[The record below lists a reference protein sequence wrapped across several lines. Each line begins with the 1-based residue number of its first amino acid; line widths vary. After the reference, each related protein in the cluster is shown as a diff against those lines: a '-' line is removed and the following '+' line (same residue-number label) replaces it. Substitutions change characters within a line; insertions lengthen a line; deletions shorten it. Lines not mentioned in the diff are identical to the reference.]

1 MIEKK
6 TIKDIQTGL
15 RTNYQTAMEAANKN
29 NIDYAI
35 LLFKSIVQK
44 EPGFIDARNNLRK
57 MEKIKLKNAGFFG
70 KFISGLK
77 ASGVATKGQ
86 ALLKMKKPLEA
97 MKKAEDALAISIG
110 TIQPLN
116 LLAQCGIELETDFIT
131 VEALEIAAELN
142 PKNVNVL
149 DWLARSYGD
158 AGMGKKSLQVR
169 QQISSMDPNN
179 MDKKQAVRA
188 AAALATI
195 EEGKYDD
202 KDADFRDSLKDLK
215 GANKAEQDERIVRDV
230 DDVKTIIEDLEKE
243 IAAGEGNV
251 ENHRKLAD
259 LYQRGG
265 DNDKAIEH
273 YNIVAELMGT
283 LDPHIDKAI
292 EKSEVAKLK
301 AAMEEWEAYGAADEA
316 QKVEADQNIEQINSQ
331 MLTYQLE
338 RSTERVKLY
347 PNDTE
352 LRFNLAVAHWN
363 LGQVDEAL
371 KQFQTAQKNP
381 HRRIPSLVYL
391 GRCFFE
397 KGQLDIAIEQFE
409 VAVKGM
415 VAMNKE
421 KLDAL
426 YHMALTYEKMDDKEK
441 AASCFK
447 QIYQSNVSFRD
458 VSQRME
464 AMYK

>member
-6 TIKDIQTGL
+6 TIKDIQSGL
-15 RTNYQTAMEAANKN
+15 RNNYQTAMDAVNKN
-29 NIDYAI
+29 NIEYAI
-35 LLFKSIVQK
+35 LLFKGIVQK
-44 EPGFIDARNNLRK
+44 EPGFIDARDQLRK
-57 MEKIKLKNAGFFG
+57 MEKTKLKNAGFFAKLING
-70 KFISGLK
+70 FK
-77 ASGVATKGQ
+77 ASTIATKGQ
-86 ALLKMKKPLEA
+86 ARLKTKKPMEA
-97 MKKAEDALAISIG
+97 MKLAEEALAVSIG
-110 TIQPLN
+110 SLQPLN
-116 LLAQCGIELETDFIT
+116 LLAQCGTELDAHFIT
-131 VEALEIAAELN
+131 VEALEIAAELY
-142 PKNVNVL
+142 PKNINVL
-149 DWLARSYGD
+149 DWLARAYGD

-195 EEGKYDD
+195 EEGKYDE
-202 KDADFRDSLKDLK
+202 KDGDFRDSLKDLK
-215 GANKAEQDERIVRDV
+215 SSNKAEQAERIVRDV
-230 DDVKTIIEDLEKE
+230 DDVKAIIEDLEKE
-243 IAAGEGNV
+243 IAEGAGTV

-265 DNDKAIEH
+265 NHDKAIEN
-273 YNIVAELMGT
+273 YKAVVEQMGT

-292 EKSEVAKLK
+292 EKSEVAKFK
-301 AAMEEWEAYGAADEA
+301 AAIEEWEAYGAADEA
-316 QKVEADQNIEQINSQ
+316 KKAEADQNIEQIKSQ
-331 MLTYQLE
+331 MLNYQLE
-338 RSTERVKLY
+338 RSLERVNLY

-363 LGQVDEAL
+363 LGNIDDAL

-381 HRRIPSLVYL
+381 HRRLSSLVYL

-426 YHMALTYEKMDDKEK
+426 YHMALTYEKMGDKEK
-441 AASCFK
+441 AAACFK
-447 QIYQSNVSFRD
+447 QIYQANVSFRD